1 VGELAVLKILLSDG
15 IYNKHLEYATSKER
29 DIMTIF
35 AGIADSAGF
44 GRVLIR
50 GHADHLCKAKRRR
63 RWTRFPGSDGNG
75 PIKTFAES
83 DLRSG

>member
-44 GRVLIR
+44 G
-50 GHADHLCKAKRRR
+50 A
-63 RWTRFPGSDGNG
+63 S
-75 PIKTFAES
+75 S
-83 DLRSG
+83 